1 MPCALE
7 TSVQAEVPPVSNVSK
22 GMFLACSSLHL
33 PTWCLCLAACLI
45 EPLFCVCR
53 RGPSALVLEEQG
65 DGRRGPSALVLEEQ
79 GDGAMVDAGGGG

>member
-7 TSVQAEVPPVSNVSK
+7 TSVREEVPPVSNVSK
-22 GMFLACSSLHL
+22 GMFSACSSLHL

-45 EPLFCVCR
+45 EPFFCVC
-53 RGPSALVLEEQG
+53 
-65 DGRRGPSALVLEEQ
+65 RRGPSALVLEEQ